1 MVSVLE
7 FVRQYAAK
15 NWRVIATCRQPDAAD
30 LLQALAADNTN
41 ITVEQLDVLDHKGI
55 ENLAEAYKAM
65 PIDVLLNNAGI
76 MGDENHQSL
85 GQFDFRSLQKV
96 MDTNAVGPLKM
107 AEAFIDH
114 VSASAQKKIMNVSS
128 AGGSLSTAKGG
139 GRYFYRAS
147 KTALNGFMRNLAVDV
162 VDRGIIIGLLSP
174 GRVLNDAMREAI
186 RKANITL
193 ETIEPKVSIT
203 GMIDVID
210 QFTPDT
216 SGAFIGHTGNT
227 IPW

>member
-1 MVSVLE
+1 
-7 FVRQYAAK
+7 
-15 NWRVIATCRQPDAAD
+15 
-30 LLQALAADNTN
+30 
-41 ITVEQLDVLDHKGI
+41 
-55 ENLAEAYKAM
+55 
-65 PIDVLLNNAGI
+65 
-76 MGDENHQSL
+76 
-85 GQFDFRSLQKV
+85 

-114 VSASAQKKIMNVSS
+114 VSVSVQKKIMNVSS
-128 AGGSLSTAKGG
+128 AGGSLSTARGG

-162 VDRGIIIGLLSP
+162 EDRGIIIGLLSP

-193 ETIEPKVSIT
+193 ETIEPKVSIA

-210 QFTPDT
+210 RFTPET
-216 SGAFIGHTGNT
+216 SGAFIGHRGDT